1 MVEPVLAHTNLE
13 EQFKLEVDASGYAV
27 STVLLQHK
35 EDGKKHPIG
44 YYSATLNEAQ

>member
-1 MVEPVLAHTNLE
+1 MEPVLAHAKLDN
-13 EQFKLEVDASGYAV
+13 QFKLEVDASGYAV
-27 STVLLQHK
+27 GAVLLQCK